1 MKSELREIARTL
13 ASLTDE
19 EYRQVTTEVRGVLED
34 LEDRQQK
41 AVDALHD
48 YRRGR

>member
-41 AVDALHD
+41 AVDALHA
-48 YRRGR
+48 YRKGQ